1 MILKICYTMWKVCKQ
16 WMQSEKTEKLKY
28 EIAIIM
34 WDFIQSI
41 SEYVEG
47 GENTRLETG
56 KSYASL

>member
-1 MILKICYTMWKVCKQ
+1 MWKVCKQ